1 MRAVRRGVGWSG
13 MGLLAVLLTGCGF
26 QLRGQAQLPPELR
39 VTYVQSQQG
48 VGMPPGVLSRRLQ
61 SLLARNGVTVTRDP
75 AQATATITILNEGSG
90 RRTVAADRFDIK
102 RAYFLV
108 YYAAYRV
115 TLANGKTLITDEGLS
130 ANRSLL
136 FDENRVL
143 GFEAAQESLVDSMA
157 DDLAWQIIRRL
168 QAIKS

>member
-26 QLRGQAQLPPELR
+26 QLRGQAPLPPELR
-39 VTYVQSQQG
+39 VTYVQSQQAVG
-48 VGMPPGVLSRRLQ
+48 VPPGVLSRRLQ
-61 SLLARNGVTVTRDP
+61 ALLASNGVTVTRDP

-102 RAYFLV
+102 RKYFLV
-108 YYAAYRV
+108 YDATYQV
-115 TLANGKTLITDEGLS
+115 TLANGKTLVATESLS

-168 QAIKS
+168 QAVKS